1 MVLIL
6 DLMELALV
14 LDLLE
19 LYLDLKLVMN
29 RVLDLGLL
37 KDLDVDL

>member
-6 DLMELALV
+6 DLMELAVV

-19 LYLDLKLVMN
+19 LYLDLKLLMN
-29 RVLDLGLL
+29 RVLNLGLL
-37 KDLDVDL
+37 KDVDVDL